1 MTLSTAA
8 TIALLS
14 ALGAGGVYAGEEGIR
29 HGFNSADEDDIR
41 ANFKANII
49 AELDKQGKYTG
60 NTRAFI
66 DNADNATLYS
76 IAKANG
82 LLDTSKTLFGESDSL
97 YDSTYSDVAEYIS
110 KLGELESEMPTM
122 DDALQDILKG
132 EDALTNAYL
141 KELSKSEERQTNLF
155 QNQLQE
161 NQMAFDDYRSQLLGN
176 QYQQNAQ
183 LMGSVDSAMS
193 KARRNALEAGA
204 SAGLRMA
211 ENINTTL
218 ALQNKQAQTSLETS
232 NQLAQQLLNQR
243 QAAAG
248 IRGDYNQM
256 LDRNS
261 SERRNYIQQSADR
274 VYNERKTDWEN
285 SFSNTSNPYGE
296 LYREN
301 LRNKNTQNKQSS
313 QYNN

>member
-1 MTLSTAA
+1 MPALTAT
-8 TIALLS
+8 TIALLT
-14 ALGAGGVYAGEEGIR
+14 ALGLAGGTVAEEGLR
-29 HGFNSADEDDIR
+29 HGHNSAVEDNIR
-41 ANFKANII
+41 ANFKNEII
-49 AELDKQGKYTG
+49 AELKKQGKYTG
-60 NTRAFI
+60 SIKSFI

-76 IAKANG
+76 IAKSNG
-82 LLDTSKTLFGESDSL
+82 LLDTSKTLFGTSDEL
-97 YDSTYSDVAEYIS
+97 FDSTYSDVAEYIS

-122 DDALQDILKG
+122 DDALQDILNG

-141 KELSKSEERQTNLF
+141 EELSKSEERQTSLF
-155 QNQLQE
+155 ENQLKE

-248 IRGDYNQM
+248 IRGDYNSM

-285 SFSNTSNPYGE
+285 SFSNVSNPYGE

>member
-1 MTLSTAA
+1 MPAITAT

-14 ALGAGGVYAGEEGIR
+14 ALGLAGGVAAEEGLR
-29 HGFNSADEDDIR
+29 HGHNSAVEDNIR
-41 ANFKANII
+41 ANFKNEII
-49 AELDKQGKYTG
+49 AELKKQGRYTG
-60 NTRAFI
+60 STKSFI

-76 IAKANG
+76 IAKSNG
-82 LLDTSKTLFGESDSL
+82 LIDTSKTLFGTSDDL
-97 YDSTYSDVAEYIS
+97 FDSTYSDVAEYIS
-110 KLGELESEMPTM
+110 KLGDLESEMPTM
-122 DDALQDILKG
+122 DDALQDILNG

-141 KELSKSEERQTNLF
+141 DELSKSEERQTNLF

-161 NQMAFDDYRSQLLGN
+161 NQAMFDDYRSQLLGN

-261 SERRNYIQQSADR
+261 SERRNYVQQSADR

-285 SFSNTSNPYGE
+285 SFSNSSNPYGE
-296 LYREN
+296 LYRES

-313 QYNN
+313 QYN